1 MQVPAALLC
10 IKNIL
15 SPRSHYKA
23 GEQVTT
29 CPLLRLAGSP
39 GVEVSFQWNVY
50 GEFPESRTERDQP
63 SSDMY
68 QAGDHTETN
77 KALNGKAKVI
87 VMGTGLWSVTNTR
100 VACQMN
106 VGARPQPLP
115 FDGRDPLSE
124 MAKFVDDH
132 KRRSGEKV
140 TSVSPP
146 SPLPQQPRAQL
157 HAASSQSHSLPRSLG
172 ERREKRGERRE
183 ARDKRRYT
191 IGERPESEREA
202 LCSSTSVLACVAQ
215 ISRCSRGS
223 ILARADLPVRAIAA
237 TRDTAEPALCR
248 PCQHD
253 APVGPGRDVYHTQP
267 EVDENIE
274 GDGTDGERRARPE
287 AALHRHVHT
296 DVRHEAWA
304 AVGVPTGRE

>member
-146 SPLPQQPRAQL
+146 PPSPNNRGPNCMRPHHNHIHCLD
-157 HAASSQSHSLPRSLG
+157 HW
-172 ERREKRGERRE
+172 ERGERRE
-183 ARDKRRYT
+183 
-191 IGERPESEREA
+191 ER
-202 LCSSTSVLACVAQ
+202 
-215 ISRCSRGS
+215 
-223 ILARADLPVRAIAA
+223 
-237 TRDTAEPALCR
+237 
-248 PCQHD
+248 
-253 APVGPGRDVYHTQP
+253 
-267 EVDENIE
+267 
-274 GDGTDGERRARPE
+274 GERREIRGDIRLARGQSPRE
-287 AALHRHVHT
+287 R
-296 DVRHEAWA
+296 RC
-304 AVGVPTGRE
+304 VPPPVF